1 MRVSL
6 ARAMV
11 TDPKLLLLDEPF
23 AALDEI
29 TRRALGEDVHVLW
42 AASRAAIVFVTHN
55 VEEACY
61 MAGRVVVMTPG
72 PGRFAGETIVDG
84 PLPRPP
90 GFRTTAGFREAC
102 ESTISHRSRPRHAR
116 RSGMNRIAHLLAP
129 FVLVVVL
136 LAVWEAVCR
145 LLAVPV
151 YLLPAPSEV
160 AVAAWQNAGMLIDAA
175 ANTLSM
181 AILAFVVA
189 SLIAC
194 GVALLISTNPLAER
208 AVQPLAVTLQV
219 TPIMAIA
226 PLAVIWAGLD
236 HPARAVVGLAAIV
249 AFFPIFS
256 GAITGLKSAD
266 PDLERLFDLYEAC
279 RATFDTGSF
288 ACAPALGRAFPA

>member
-1 MRVSL
+1 MS
-6 ARAMV
+6 
-11 TDPKLLLLDEPF
+11 
-23 AALDEI
+23 
-29 TRRALGEDVHVLW
+29 
-42 AASRAAIVFVTHN
+42 
-55 VEEACY
+55 
-61 MAGRVVVMTPG
+61 
-72 PGRFAGETIVDG
+72 
-84 PLPRPP
+84 
-90 GFRTTAGFREAC
+90 
-102 ESTISHRSRPRHAR
+102 
-116 RSGMNRIAHLLAP
+116 RIAHHLAP

-136 LAVWEAVCR
+136 LAIWEAVCR

-160 AVAAWQNAGMLIDAA
+160 AVAAWQNAPMLIDAA

-189 SLIAC
+189 SLIAFV
-194 GVALLISTNPLAER
+194 VALLISTNPLAER

-266 PDLERLFDLYEAC
+266 PDLERLFDLYGAGPFDRLFRLRLPSAVPFLLEGLKVAAGLSLIGAVVAEFVARSGLSRGLAWRLMEASNRLETAKTFAALLVLVLMGVGLNGLMQVGE
-279 RATFDTGSF
+279 RAV
-288 ACAPALGRAFPA
+288 LRWWRGR